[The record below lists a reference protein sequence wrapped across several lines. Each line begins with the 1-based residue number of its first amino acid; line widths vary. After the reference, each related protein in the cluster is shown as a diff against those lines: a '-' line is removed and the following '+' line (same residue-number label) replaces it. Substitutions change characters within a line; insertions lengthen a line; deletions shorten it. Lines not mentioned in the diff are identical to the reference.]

1 MKHLLPLLLFAA
13 GCTTHLASA
22 GQPGPAPARY
32 LYVWAGDTDEKH
44 QDFLAVVDVQP
55 GSATYAQV
63 IATEPVGLTGS
74 MPHHLE
80 YELPGSDRL
89 LFANA
94 HHHEQILLFDTRRAE
109 RPRLARTLPPPAPLR
124 YPHDFY
130 RLPNGNVLVG
140 WGSQRHFTEHS
151 PTGEI
156 LLDAKITLAND
167 SYRAYRS

>member
-109 RPRLARTLPPPAPLR
+109 RPPVGQYCASGRSPQSARGA
-124 YPHDFY
+124 F
-130 RLPNGNVLVG
+130 
-140 WGSQRHFTEHS
+140 
-151 PTGEI
+151 
-156 LLDAKITLAND
+156 D
-167 SYRAYRS
+167 SAYVPERP